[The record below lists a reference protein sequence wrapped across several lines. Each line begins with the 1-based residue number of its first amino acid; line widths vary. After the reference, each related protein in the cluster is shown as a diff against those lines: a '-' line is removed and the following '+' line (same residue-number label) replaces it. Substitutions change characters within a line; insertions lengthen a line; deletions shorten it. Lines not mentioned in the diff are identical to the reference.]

1 MTTFSLT
8 FQSVYKCDF
17 LSLET
22 HEPLQVAPDTEKSF
36 LNTLHS
42 PIETLPK
49 DLFHVVVFS
58 LLLEYFPS
66 PYQVCFKTRLCGLPN
81 AHFSKI
87 EIQILMRRVQM
98 NLSM

>member
-1 MTTFSLT
+1 M
-8 FQSVYKCDF
+8 YKCDF

-66 PYQVCFKTRLCGLPN
+66 PYQVCFKTSLCELTN
-81 AHFSKI
+81 IHCSKI
-87 EIQILMRRVQM
+87 VVTLYMILYQDSDF
-98 NLSM
+98 N